1 MYSISDSG
9 VPWNFPSLTQI
20 YPLKLTDSIGNSENL
35 ANKHGASG
43 SRMHKYLNWNS
54 LQRCRVNVHSENLP
68 ANGRRIHSKIT
79 SDCFDAITVTR
90 PYDTVGL
97 ADWSISSIYLRYTV
111 SYLGITAA
119 SFKFLHMCEPKA
131 PRLFCKIPWISCT
144 VYASFPPQWHQVVHL
159 LTVFS
164 RY

>member
-79 SDCFDAITVTR
+79 SDCFDVITVTR

-97 ADWSISSIYLRYTV
+97 CWLINLINILALYSQL
-111 SYLGITAA
+111 
-119 SFKFLHMCEPKA
+119 
-131 PRLFCKIPWISCT
+131 PRHHCGEFQIFAHVRTQSTTFVCKIPWISCT